1 MPGHDTCL
9 SFDSNADNFKCKLR
23 LTKSEN
29 SRLKAEL
36 ASIAKTHQEDL
47 AREKNETDMIRDKYE
62 RLLES
67 HNQLL
72 KLNSELEERLLVA
85 VETLQKE
92 RAKLN
97 SQLSILGEKLAESE
111 ETIKR
116 LTTACD
122 SYKNDCKV
130 ATELLHAD
138 PSRFLPINSDRH
150 FSLPSKHRDKSSTSS
165 EEALLAA
172 PTHYLLPTT
181 FPPIA
186 LYSTGQPVFPQPP
199 ADTPPSHST
208 DSKPSPPSESLI
220 LEI

>member
-1 MPGHDTCL
+1 MPDHDMSAASL
-9 SFDSNADNFKCKLR
+9 ECKLR
-23 LTKSEN
+23 LTKLEN
-29 SRLKAEL
+29 SRLKSEL
-36 ASIAKTHQEDL
+36 ASVGKIHRDDL
-47 AREKNETDMIRDKYE
+47 AREKIEKEMIREKYE

-72 KLNSELEERLLVA
+72 KLNSELEERLLTA

-92 RAKLN
+92 RAELN
-97 SQLSILGEKLAESE
+97 SQISILRGKLAESG
-111 ETIKR
+111 ETIKC

-138 PSRFLPINSDRH
+138 PSRFLPINPDHHHS
-150 FSLPSKHRDKSSTSS
+150 SLLKHRGKSSTPSD
-165 EEALLAA
+165 EHLLTA

-186 LYSTGQPVFPQPP
+186 LYSTEQPAFPQPP
-199 ADTPPSHST
+199 GTTPPSHST
-208 DSKPSPPSESLI
+208 DCKPPPPSDGLI

>member
-1 MPGHDTCL
+1 MPDSDMRL
-9 SFDSNADNFKCKLR
+9 SSDPSAADLECKLR
-23 LTKSEN
+23 LAKSEN

-36 ASIAKTHQEDL
+36 SSIDKIYREDL
-47 AREKNETDMIRDKYE
+47 AREKDEKELIREKYE

-72 KLNSELEERLLVA
+72 KLNSELEERLLIA

-92 RAKLN
+92 RAELN
-97 SQLSILGEKLAESE
+97 GQLSILGGKLAESE

-138 PSRFLPINSDRH
+138 PSRFLPINPDHHRSLV
-150 FSLPSKHRDKSSTSS
+150 SLPFKYRGKSSTSS
-165 EEALLAA
+165 DEHLLTA

-186 LYSTGQPVFPQPP
+186 LYSTEQPALSQPP
-199 ADTPPSHST
+199 NATPPPQST
-208 DSKPSPPSESLI
+208 DCKPSDGLI